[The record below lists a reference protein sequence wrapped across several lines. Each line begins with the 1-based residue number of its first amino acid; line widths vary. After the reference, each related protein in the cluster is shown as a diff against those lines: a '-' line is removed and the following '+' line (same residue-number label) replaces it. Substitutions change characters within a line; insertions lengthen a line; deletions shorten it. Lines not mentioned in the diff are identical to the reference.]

1 MPSREARFR
10 ASDVARQAVLSAKGA
25 LHFAIHPTSRATFT
39 AFSEA
44 IVRFRANRD
53 FVSFVLQD
61 PDVAR
66 LCRERYVGRR
76 YNREELLAYPPGSLG
91 RELGV
96 SMKDNDFDPHF
107 YRGFYG
113 DSIPVFKTDEE
124 YLRFRV
130 RQMHDIVHVLTGFA
144 MTEFPGELGMQA
156 FLAAQTRRPFSIGL
170 VGFGML
176 RIILTPDELPRTLH
190 EVAKGF
196 AMGNAARQ
204 LLGQRF
210 EDQFAKPVAEWR
222 RELGITDSNS
232 FRFPGEVAAP
242 AAPRAVDVA
251 QATVR

>member
-1 MPSREARFR
+1 MPPRERR
-10 ASDVARQAVLSAKGA
+10 LRPSDWARQLVLSAKGA
-25 LHFAIHPTSRATFT
+25 YHFALHPTSRATFT

-53 FVSFVLQD
+53 FVTFVLED

-76 YNREELLAYPPGSLG
+76 YTREELLAYPPGSLG
-91 RELGV
+91 QELGAA
-96 SMKDNDFDPHF
+96 MKENDFDPHF

-113 DSIPVFKTDEE
+113 DAVPEFKTDEE

-130 RQMHDIVHVLTGFA
+130 RQLHDIAHVLTGFA

-176 RIILTPDELPRTLH
+176 RIILVPQELPRTLH

-196 AMGNAARQ
+196 AMGYAARQ

-210 EDQFAKPVAEWR
+210 EEQFAKPVAQWR
-222 RELGITDSNS
+222 LELGLVDSKA
-232 FRFPGEVAAP
+232 VAFADDARAP
-242 AAPRAVDVA
+242 AAARPREVA
-251 QATVR
+251 HTAR